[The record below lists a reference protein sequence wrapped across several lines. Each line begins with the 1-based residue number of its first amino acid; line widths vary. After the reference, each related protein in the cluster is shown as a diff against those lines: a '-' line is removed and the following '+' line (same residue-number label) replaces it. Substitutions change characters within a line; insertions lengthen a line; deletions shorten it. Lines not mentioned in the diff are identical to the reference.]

1 MKIPERF
8 GMAIRNLANE
18 QLERRLSAKAPAQ
31 ISLDARDDTIV
42 VPPPDALPHSRPL
55 IRRCAPP
62 SPRRGE
68 GSSRSCR
75 VFPDICALYPS
86 LVEIGQLLVA
96 LIAIFAAAKL
106 FGELAERLGQPAVL
120 GELIGG
126 IVVGVSGLRLIDPH
140 QETIH
145 LLSQLGV
152 VLLLFLIGLQTD
164 LHKLIAVGGS
174 ATIVAV
180 VGVTLPFIGG
190 FLVGRLLGYPTMVSI
205 FLGAALT
212 ATSVGITARV
222 LSDLGHLKDTES
234 QIILGAAV
242 IDDVIGLIIL
252 TVVSSLAAGESLTIL
267 GISRVT
273 MTAFGF
279 VILAVVIGSL
289 LAPTLIRIIGRVRV
303 RKALFF
309 SAVMFAF
316 ALAWAAEA
324 LGSALIVGAF
334 AAGLV
339 LARTEKGQEIERE
352 VYDIAQFFI
361 PIFFV
366 VVGAA
371 VDLASISPFNPA
383 TRPFF
388 LFGLLL
394 TGVGIVGKV
403 LAGFSAFGKVRRI
416 VIGVGMIP
424 RGEVGLIF
432 AQIGLSSGL
441 LNAGLYSSVAMMVI
455 VTTFMTPPVLRV
467 LLSRQTPDPHDGLD
481 LVMEAPED

>member
-1 MKIPERF
+1 M
-8 GMAIRNLANE
+8 
-18 QLERRLSAKAPAQ
+18 
-31 ISLDARDDTIV
+31 
-42 VPPPDALPHSRPL
+42 
-55 IRRCAPP
+55 
-62 SPRRGE
+62 
-68 GSSRSCR
+68 
-75 VFPDICALYPS
+75 
-86 LVEIGQLLVA
+86 A

-106 FGELAERLGQPAVL
+106 FGELAERMGQPAVL
-120 GELIGG
+120 GELVGG
-126 IVVGVSGLRLIDPH
+126 IVIGVSGLRLIDPT

-145 LLSQLGV
+145 LLSELGV
-152 VLLLFLIGLQTD
+152 ILLLFLIGLETN
-164 LHKLIAVGGS
+164 LSRLISVGGS
-174 ATIVAV
+174 ATAVAL
-180 VGVTLPFIGG
+180 VGVILPFVGG
-190 FLVGRLLGYPTMVSI
+190 YLVGHLLGYPAMVSV

-242 IDDVIGLIIL
+242 IDDVLGLIIL

-267 GISRVT
+267 GVSRVVL
-273 MTAFGF
+273 TAFGF
-279 VILAVVIGSL
+279 VVLAIVLGSFF
-289 LAPTLIRIIGRVRV
+289 APWLIRIVTGLRV

-309 SAVMFAF
+309 SAVLFAF
-316 ALAWAAEA
+316 ALAYAAEA
-324 LGSALIVGAF
+324 LGSALIIGAF

-371 VDLASISPFNPA
+371 VDLSSISPFDPA

-394 TGVGIVGKV
+394 TVVGIVGKV

-416 VIGVGMIP
+416 VIGVGMVP

-432 AQIGLSSGL
+432 AQIGLSTGL
-441 LNAGLYSSVAMMVI
+441 LNAGLFSSVTLMVI
-455 VTTFMTPPVLRV
+455 ATTFMTPPILRV
-467 LLSRQTPDPHDGLD
+467 LLSRQTPDPHDGRD
-481 LVMEAPED
+481 LVMEVPED